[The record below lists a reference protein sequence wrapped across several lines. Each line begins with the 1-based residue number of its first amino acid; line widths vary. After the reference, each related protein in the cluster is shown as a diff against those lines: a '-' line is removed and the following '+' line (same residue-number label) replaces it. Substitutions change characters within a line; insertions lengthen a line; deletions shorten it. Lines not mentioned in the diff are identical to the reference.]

1 MPLGRPP
8 ASLVNQQDRR
18 IHDAVGQ
25 RLQAQGGKTCARLS
39 WNDAATAGAVI
50 EIFQDDAGIEQ
61 DRAVLQHQCR
71 NLAQWILL
79 PHAVGGVHGVGRFDP
94 DLAVETEHAGAD
106 PDLANEGRGW
116 GMTERQHGGGIDLWL
131 RPP

>member
-1 MPLGRPP
+1 MRRC
-8 ASLVNQQDRR
+8 LVLT
-18 IHDAVGQ
+18 AVVF
-25 RLQAQGGKTCARLS
+25 AVSCS
-39 WNDAATAGAVI
+39 AAYAGS
-50 EIFQDDAGIEQ
+50 EQ
-61 DRAVLQHQCR
+61 DRAVFQHQCR

-116 GMTERQHGGGIDLWL
+116 GMAERQHGGASICGCDRREVW
-131 RPP
+131 RRATS